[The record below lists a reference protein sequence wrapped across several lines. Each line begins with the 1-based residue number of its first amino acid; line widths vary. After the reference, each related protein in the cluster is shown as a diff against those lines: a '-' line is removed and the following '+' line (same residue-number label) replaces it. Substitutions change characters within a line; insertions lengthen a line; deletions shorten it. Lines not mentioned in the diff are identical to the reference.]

1 MKRNELNEDTNITR
15 RNFLKKLTLTT
26 VFAVPTIQSFK
37 LMAQGKSYWTGH
49 GHGNRNSSNNSP
61 IPPPPPPPGTQ

>member
-26 VFAVPTIQSFK
+26 VFAVPTIHSFN
-37 LMAQGKSYWTGH
+37 LLAGKPGKDQWTAH
-49 GHGNRNSSNNSP
+49 GHGNYV
-61 IPPPPPPPGTQ
+61 PPPPPPGGTTG

>member
-37 LMAQGKSYWTGH
+37 LMAAKKSDWTAH
-49 GHGNRNSSNNSP
+49 GHGNAV
-61 IPPPPPPPGTQ
+61 PPPPPPSGTY